1 MLWTRRAVNFE
12 ILSRDGQFI
21 WNAFQTIVD
30 TRRPTD
36 EYPVDNMYAR
46 SPPNIL
52 SVYLKKTIKIL
63 SISRKSV

>member
-1 MLWTRRAVNFE
+1 MVNLYETRFKL
-12 ILSRDGQFI
+12 LS
-21 WNAFQTIVD
+21 TLVD
-30 TRRPTD
+30 RPTD